1 MKWFCV
7 LLIEQ
12 QLLQLPGIKQ
22 TCHVYLSVLVI
33 ILHFPYLWWC
43 KFIFVLLDSKTGKAD
58 RISVIFFEWKILA
71 GVPCLARRWSSG
83 CSIWSTERNGWLL
96 WPSLWSPSQKAKLK
110 TPVSACL
117 VLVLPWSTILSSVQD
132 EGEHVWSLLG
142 REGCARGMEID
153 CLLIER
159 AVLLIFAT
167 EYFTL
172 PNSHSCSLWW
182 SRRFFLLCTGALYS
196 WSDFAP
202 LSQDGPC
209 ICTAGWLMKGL
220 KTAGMYVCACIIIL
234 SNSWILTEVF
244 FGLLTFWLACESQ
257 FILHSKIPVIVCLKF
272 EKVL

>member
-117 VLVLPWSTILSSVQD
+117 VLVLPWSTILISVQD
-132 EGEHVWSLLG
+132 EGERLISFGQGRVCMGNGNWLLVNWKSS
-142 REGCARGMEID
+142 AID
-153 CLLIER
+153 FCNRILYVAQLPLLQL
-159 AVLLIFAT
+159 VVV
-167 EYFTL
+167 
-172 PNSHSCSLWW
+172 
-182 SRRFFLLCTGALYS
+182 
-196 WSDFAP
+196 
-202 LSQDGPC
+202 
-209 ICTAGWLMKGL
+209 K
-220 KTAGMYVCACIIIL
+220 
-234 SNSWILTEVF
+234 EVF
-244 FGLLTFWLACESQ
+244 PIMYRGTLQLEWLCFS
-257 FILHSKIPVIVCLKF
+257 FTG
-272 EKVL
+272 

>member
-159 AVLLIFAT
+159 AVLLIFVT

-196 WSDFAP
+196 WSDFAS
-202 LSQDGPC
+202 LSQDRPC

-220 KTAGMYVCACIIIL
+220 KTAGMYVCTCIIIM